1 VNRKTLL
8 SLLRFFKPS
17 MRLYFGIL
25 VFFGVLA
32 FLFDYRLA
40 LIELLIVLLIF
51 VYTRIMSKK
60 QKNEVISAIHSPAYS
75 TQDASTNSFLNM
87 PLPMVIF
94 GLNDGRVLWSNDE
107 FLAVTGD
114 REHLFEVDITD
125 VVPGF
130 SRKWLA
136 EGRSVAPEL
145 VRLGD
150 RSYRVY
156 GSVFRMEGRQSS
168 KNYWGIVY
176 FVDVTEY
183 ERTEKEYYA
192 SRPIV
197 TVIMLDNYEEL
208 IKNLNETSKSSLLAE
223 IDRKINEWC
232 LPARGYLSHYDRDR
246 YIFIF
251 EERYM
256 QGFLD
261 DKFTILDKVRE
272 IQNASGVAA
281 TLSIGI
287 GRDANSFEEGYQF
300 ALIAIDMALSRGG
313 DQAVIKNKLNFE
325 FYGGFSSVTEKRT
338 KVKARVM
345 ATALGELIDEASNII
360 IMSHK
365 FADLDSIGGSVP
377 LICIARKKDKPAKIV
392 IDQETNVA
400 KQIITR
406 LMKLPEYANTFITAE
421 EAIMMVDGKTLLVV
435 VDTNRPDQVES
446 LELLQTCNKI
456 AVIDHHRRAADYI
469 ANATLNFHEPYA
481 SSASEL
487 GTELL
492 QYLVRP
498 SDILKTEAEAVLA
511 GMVLDTKSFTI
522 RTGSRTFEAAAFL
535 RRAGSDTSEVKK
547 LLQTDL
553 GGAVQKYG
561 IIQSA
566 KLYKDG
572 IALAVGRNHVD
583 RIIAAQ
589 AADELLNITGISAS
603 FVISDSQDTV
613 NISARSI
620 GLINVQYILEKLGGG
635 GNKATAGAQVK
646 NKTIDQVLADLKAA
660 IDEYLS
666 DAHHKEKD
674 KGYEGFI

>member
-1 VNRKTLL
+1 MNKKTLNN
-8 SLLRFFKPS
+8 LLRFFRPS
-17 MRLYFGIL
+17 MRLYFGLLL
-25 VFFGVLA
+25 VFGLA
-32 FLFDYRLA
+32 AFIFDYRLA
-40 LIELLIVLLIF
+40 LIELALVLLSFI
-51 VYTRIMSKK
+51 YTRIIALK
-60 QKNEVISAIHSPAYS
+60 QKNEVISSIHSSAYN

-94 GLNDGRVLWSNDE
+94 GLNDGKVLWSNDE
-107 FLAVTGD
+107 FLNITGD

-125 VVPGF
+125 MVPGF

-136 EGRSVAPEL
+136 EGRSTAPEL
-145 VRLGD
+145 VSLGAKKF
-150 RSYRVY
+150 RVY
-156 GSVFRMEGRQSS
+156 GSVFRMESRQTS
-168 KNYWGIVY
+168 KNYWGVVY

-183 ERTEKEYYA
+183 ERIEKEYYA

-197 TVIMLDNYEEL
+197 SVIMLDNYDEL

-223 IDRKINEWC
+223 IDKKISQWC
-232 LPARGYLSHYDRDR
+232 LQAKGYLSHYDRDR

-256 QGFLD
+256 QAFLE

-272 IQNASGVAA
+272 LQNPSGVSA

-287 GRDANSFEEGYQF
+287 GRDALSFEEGYQY

-325 FYGGFSSVTEKRT
+325 FYGGFSVAVEKRT

-345 ATALGELIDEASNII
+345 ATALGELINESSNII

-365 FADLDSIGGSVP
+365 LADLDSIGGAVP
-377 LICIARKKDKPAKIV
+377 ITCIARKKGIPAKIV
-392 IDQETNVA
+392 IDSENNVA
-400 KQIITR
+400 KQIISR
-406 LMKLPEYANTFITAE
+406 LVKLPEYSNTFISAE
-421 EAIMMVDGKTLLVV
+421 EAILMADGKTLLVV

-446 LELLQTCNKI
+446 EELLLTCNKI
-456 AVIDHHRRAADYI
+456 AVIDHHRRAAEYI
-469 ANATLNFHEPYA
+469 ANATFNFHEPYA

-487 GTELL
+487 GTELM
-492 QYLVRP
+492 QYLVSS
-498 SDILKTEAEAVLA
+498 SDILKTEAEAILA
-511 GMVLDTKSFTI
+511 GIVLDTKSFTL

-547 LLQTDL
+547 LLQTDI

-566 KLYKDG
+566 RLYKEG
-572 IALAVGRNHVD
+572 IAIAVGKSHVD

-589 AADELLNITGISAS
+589 AADELLNITGVSAS
-603 FVISDSQDTV
+603 FVISDVQDTV

-620 GLINVQYILEKLGGG
+620 GIINVQYILEKLGGG

-646 NKTIDQVLADLKAA
+646 SKTKEEVLADLKTA
-660 IDEYLS
+660 IDDYLS
-666 DAHHKEKD
+666 NAHHKEKEKND
-674 KGYEGFI
+674 GYI